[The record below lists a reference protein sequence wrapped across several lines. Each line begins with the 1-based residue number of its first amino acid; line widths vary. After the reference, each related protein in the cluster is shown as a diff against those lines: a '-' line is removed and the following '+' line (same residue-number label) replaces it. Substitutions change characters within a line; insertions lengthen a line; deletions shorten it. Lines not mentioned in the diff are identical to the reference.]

1 MRELTPTLILP
12 LAGGG
17 GAFSGKV
24 ASSVKVASSGK
35 GADLPLRLQ
44 EGGGEG
50 VRKRH

>member
-17 GAFSGKV
+17 GAFSG
-24 ASSVKVASSGK
+24 KVASSGK